1 MYVCMYR
8 ERERERD
15 ETGPIQLAHLTR
27 IETLVH
33 EMRSLTREH
42 EQIKNRKARDI
53 HVQKK

>member
-27 IETLVH
+27 IKTLVH

-53 HVQKK
+53 HVQK